1 MAIFNK
7 LDRLASKQ
15 CDRMYSVSAVIDGVV
30 STPNGRSQPDPDRRE
45 IHIRGIFD
53 EAPAYAAVEQGK
65 RDRSGND
72 LATLI
77 HGADFVF
84 SVDVLRYP
92 AAASVKQNDHVGRCP
107 PL

>member
-1 MAIFNK
+1 MVYFTSI
-7 LDRLASKQ
+7 LLST
-15 CDRMYSVSAVIDGVV
+15 SAG
-30 STPNGRSQPDPDRRE
+30 NGFL
-45 IHIRGIFD
+45 RGIFD

-92 AAASVKQNDHVGRCP
+92 AAASAKQEDRITLDDARKFEISSVRPDGLSRRV
-107 PL
+107 LALTALL